1 MIYSPLWQMQSSR
14 PFHFRVCE
22 QPCCSAQMCAEV
34 DDDDDGSADGGSANG
49 VKRHAATGTW
59 PTPEGTPPPPP
70 CVGEVTSCMVL
81 PPSMVHRDEASVN
94 GRVTFRKYDNDSDA
108 RRRGTFER
116 VSARQL
122 WVGSCEMVAIV
133 PRNSALHR
141 TVGDVRPPGSLR
153 EQRLAKL
160 RAVLGGAALGALL
173 PVLQRAQIGSLAA
186 LKRLSLEQLQAVLSQ
201 AGGLSITAAERRR
214 LTTLGLCADVVAPC
228 EPVRMERV

>member
-1 MIYSPLWQMQSSR
+1 MQSSR

-34 DDDDDGSADGGSANG
+34 DDDDDDGSADGGSANG

-133 PRNSALHR
+133 LRDSALHR
-141 TVGDVRPPGSLR
+141 TVGDVRPAGSLR
-153 EQRLAKL
+153 EQRITEL
-160 RAVLGGAALGALL
+160 RAVLGGAALGALQ
-173 PVLQRAQIGSLAA
+173 PVMQSAQIRSLAA
-186 LKRLSLEQLQAVLSQ
+186 LMRLSVERLQTKLYA
-201 AGGLSITAAERRR
+201 AGGSLLTAAERRR
-214 LTTLGLCADVVAPC
+214 LTTIGMCTDVTAPQ